1 MPGRERDACGIGFLA
16 DARGHASRAIL
27 DGVLEGLARLRHRGA
42 VAADRRTGDGA
53 GVLLP
58 IPRALV
64 PAAWCGLAMAFLRDD
79 SARDASE
86 AAVPAEGIGL
96 GGWREVPVVLG
107 ALGEEARASMPQIEQ
122 LVPLQ

>member
-1 MPGRERDACGIGFLA
+1 MQPSVDNLRRERDACGIGFFA
-16 DARGHASRAIL
+16 DATGHASRAIL

-64 PAAWCGLAMAFLRDD
+64 PATWCGLAMVFLRDD
-79 SARDASE
+79 SARDAIE
-86 AAVPAEGIGL
+86 AACSRRGNRSGRMA
-96 GGWREVPVVLG
+96 
-107 ALGEEARASMPQIEQ
+107 
-122 LVPLQ
+122 